1 VEDHLGVIDPL
12 ADRRAERDRLIAVA
26 RAYADTL
33 SARLPVS
40 AVVLAGSVA
49 RGDFN
54 VWSDI
59 DVIVIADALPER
71 LPDRL
76 ALLGADAPAG
86 VQAVGFTPDELRRAA
101 QRANRLVLD
110 AGVHGIVLAG
120 DPDVLR
126 RACRQAASQRAT
138 PG

>member
-1 VEDHLGVIDPL
+1 VTDPL
-12 ADRRAERDRLIAVA
+12 AARRAERDRLIDVA
-26 RAYADTL
+26 RAYAETL
-33 SARLPVS
+33 SARLPVH
-40 AVVLAGSVA
+40 AVVLAGSLA

-86 VQAVGFTPDELRRAA
+86 VQAVGFTPSELRRAA
-101 QRANRLVLD
+101 RRANRLVLD
-110 AGVHGIVLAG
+110 AVAHGVVLAG
-120 DPDVLR
+120 DPHALT
-126 RACRQAASQRAT
+126 RAFEQAGARER
-138 PG
+138 

>member
-1 VEDHLGVIDPL
+1 MAHGLGLTDAL
-12 ADRRAERDRLIAVA
+12 AERRAERDRLIAVA
-26 RAYADTL
+26 RAYAAAL
-33 SARLPVS
+33 SARLPVG

-59 DVIVIADALPER
+59 DVVVVADALPER

-76 ALLGADAPAG
+76 ALLAADAPAG
-86 VQAVGFTPDELRRAA
+86 VQAVGFTPSELRRAA

-110 AGVHGIVLAG
+110 AAEHGIVLAG
-120 DPDVLR
+120 DPRALR
-126 RACRQAASQRAT
+126 RAVREARLQ
-138 PG
+138 